1 VRPISDPTTRQADS
15 RQLPLVVTFCHP
27 LIIDAPGGT
36 LVRPVSDEICVAL
49 QTAYAAD
56 RNDFASHVEHQF
68 PIDGGQL
75 HLG

>member
-1 VRPISDPTTRQADS
+1 M
-15 RQLPLVVTFCHP
+15 
-27 LIIDAPGGT
+27 
-36 LVRPVSDEICVAL
+36 RPVSDEICVAL

-75 HLG
+75 HLGHEKVPPLANHGRWLVG